1 MVYIP
6 AGNYMVKVN
15 NKSTRT
21 RFEIFSKLTIKTP
34 ELVSLMVPLNMFYSS
49 L

>member
-15 NKSTRT
+15 SKSTRT

-34 ELVSLMVPLNMFYSS
+34 ELVSLVMPLNMFHT
-49 L
+49 LL